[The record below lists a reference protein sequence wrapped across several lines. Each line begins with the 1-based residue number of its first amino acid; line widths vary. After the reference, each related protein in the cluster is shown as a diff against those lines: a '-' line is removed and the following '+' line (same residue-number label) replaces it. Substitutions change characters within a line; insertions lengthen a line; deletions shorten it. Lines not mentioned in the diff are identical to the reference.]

1 MTGPLCIVF
10 DVGKTN
16 KKVLVFDQ
24 HYRVLH
30 EEQTPFEEI
39 TDDDGFR
46 CDDLPRLT
54 NWVLE
59 SYHKLM
65 AQFGTAVRAVNASAY
80 GASLVHLGET
90 GLPVT
95 PLYNY
100 LRDFPRDL
108 HTQFFEQYGPA
119 SEFFVQ
125 TASPDLGMLNSGLQ
139 LYWLKY
145 AKPDVFATIRHS
157 LHLPQYVSYL
167 LTQQPVS
174 EITSVG
180 CHTALWD
187 FVRRDY
193 HSWTLNEGVHSIR
206 QTPLQSANTFAI
218 HGDIQAGIGI
228 HDSSAALV
236 PYLKAF
242 AGTDASADLAP
253 FVLLSTGTWSVSMNP
268 FNDEPLTPDELR
280 QDCLCYLSC
289 EGRQVKSSRL
299 FAGNE
304 HERQIKHLAAYF
316 QTDVNYY
323 RQVRFDS
330 NLVQSLRKRFRQLTP
345 AETHLT
351 GLRESP
357 FVERNLNEYTTY
369 EEAYHQFML
378 DLVAQQVASLSL
390 AMGQTPLKALFVDGG
405 FSRNDIFM
413 NLLAEAYPDLK
424 VQASK
429 VAQASALGA
438 ALIIHEFWNPTA
450 FDATCINLIPYSTQV
465 TGASL

>member
-1 MTGPLCIVF
+1 MTGPLCVVF

-30 EEQTPFEEI
+30 EDQTPFDEI

-54 NWVLE
+54 RWVLD
-59 SYHKLM
+59 SYQQLT
-65 AQFGTAVRAVNASAY
+65 AQYGSAIRAVNVSGY
-80 GASLVHLGET
+80 GASLVHLGDD
-90 GLPVT
+90 GQPVT

-100 LRDFPRDL
+100 LRDLPRDL
-108 HTQFFEQYGPA
+108 HAQFFAQYGPA
-119 SEFFVQ
+119 SKFCVQ
-125 TASPDLGMLNSGLQ
+125 TASPDLGLLNSGLQ

-145 AKPDVFATIRHS
+145 SKPDLLASIRHS
-157 LHLPQYVSYL
+157 LHLPQYVSYV
-167 LTQQPVS
+167 LTGQPVS

-187 FVRRDY
+187 FTRQDY
-193 HSWTLNEGVHSIR
+193 HPWTLSEELYSIR
-206 QTPLQSANTFAI
+206 QTPLQPDATFSI
-218 HGDIQAGIGI
+218 SDEVQAGIGM

-242 AGTDASADLAP
+242 AGSADLLP

-268 FNDEPLTPDELR
+268 FNDEPLTPDELG
-280 QDCLCYLSC
+280 QDCLCYLSY

-304 HERQIKHLAAYF
+304 HERQIKHLADYF
-316 QTDVNYY
+316 QTDINYY
-323 RQVRFDS
+323 RQVRFDAA
-330 NLVQSLRKRFRQLTP
+330 LVQALRARFQQLAP
-345 AETHLT
+345 AQTHLT
-351 GLRESP
+351 RLRESP
-357 FVERNLNEYTTY
+357 FVERNLNEYATY

-378 DLVAQQVASLSL
+378 DLVAQQVASLAL
-390 AMGQTPLKALFVDGG
+390 AIGQTPIKALFVDGG
-405 FSRNDIFM
+405 FSRNDVFM
-413 NLLAEAYPDLK
+413 NLLAEAYPDRK
-424 VQASK
+424 VQASR

-438 ALIIHEFWNPTA
+438 ALVIHEHWNSTP
-450 FDATCINLIPYSTQV
+450 FDASCINLIPYVAQVADAST
-465 TGASL
+465 